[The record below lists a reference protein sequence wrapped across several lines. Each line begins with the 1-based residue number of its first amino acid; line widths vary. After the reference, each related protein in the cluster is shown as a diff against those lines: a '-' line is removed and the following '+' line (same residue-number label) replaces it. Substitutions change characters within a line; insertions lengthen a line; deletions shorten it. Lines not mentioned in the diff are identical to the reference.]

1 MERLLLASLLSFQF
15 VLAVFA
21 GVDQPPVPAKRDH
34 VIEMH
39 GKKLVDPYFWMRER
53 ENPELV
59 KHLEAENAYADA
71 QLAPTKALQETL
83 YNEMLGRIQQTDL
96 SVPYPRR
103 GYWYYVRTVE
113 GQSHPIYCRKRGT
126 LESAEEVLL
135 DVNVLAGEYPNV
147 NAAPVA
153 ISPNSQIMAY
163 AVDPTGGRVS
173 TIRFRDLTTG
183 KDLPDKLQN
192 AAGDIVIAA
201 DNQTVF
207 FTTLD
212 PAIRSDKAWRYVLG
226 SADEGAKPELIHKE
240 DDERFFVR
248 VRSSQDERYLFLT
261 MDSMKTSEAWVLP
274 ADKPAGAFTV
284 ISPRKQG
291 VEYSAEHHDGVFLIT
306 HNDQAI
312 NFQVDT
318 APVGTPGREHWTPLI
333 PHSPDVYVQGV
344 LPLKDY
350 LIVQAR
356 ENGLPVLRVSGYE
369 AKDRGRRIAM
379 PEASYTVWLN
389 ANAEYDTA
397 VLRFGYSS
405 PVTPQSVFEENLKSG
420 ERKLLKEQ
428 AVLGGYDRTKYEVTR
443 LMASSRDGKQ
453 VPLTIVGKK
462 GLKQDGTNPTLL
474 YGYGSYGATQD
485 AGFRSAVISLLDRG
499 WVFAVAQIRGGSDKG
514 RGWYEDGRLMNKR
527 NTFNDFID
535 CGEFLVK
542 EKWTTPAKLA
552 IEGGSAGGLLVG
564 AVANMRPDLFRAVV
578 AQVPFVD
585 MMNTM
590 LDPDL
595 PLTVTEYEQWGN
607 PNEKAAFE
615 YMLSYSP
622 YENVEKKA
630 YPRMLIR
637 TGFHDTNVSY
647 WEGAKWA
654 AKLRENTTSGEP
666 VLLMTNM
673 ESGHG
678 GFSDRYKAIRER
690 AEDFAFLMQAME
702 K

>member
-1 MERLLLASLLSFQF
+1 MKQFLLASMLSFQL
-15 VLAVFA
+15 VCSAFA
-21 GVDQPPVPAKRDH
+21 GVHQPPVPAKHEH
-34 VIEMH
+34 VMEMH
-39 GKKLVDPYFWMRER
+39 GQKLVDPYFWMRER
-53 ENPELV
+53 KNPELV
-59 KHLEAENAYADA
+59 KHLEAENAYAEA
-71 QLAPTKALQETL
+71 VLVPTKALQETL

-96 SVPYPRR
+96 SVPYPYR
-103 GYWYYVRTVE
+103 GYWYYARTVE
-113 GQSHPIYCRKRGT
+113 GQSHPIYCRKKGT

-147 NAAPVA
+147 NAGPVV

-173 TIRFRDLTTG
+173 TIRFRDLNTG

-192 AAGDIVIAA
+192 AAGDVVIAA
-201 DNQTVF
+201 DNKTVF
-207 FTTLD
+207 FNTLD

-226 SADEGAKPELIHKE
+226 SADGGAKPELIHHE
-240 DDERFFVR
+240 VDEKYLVG
-248 VRSSQDERYLFLT
+248 VGSSQDEKYVFMSLY
-261 MDSMKTSEAWVLP
+261 SMKTTETWYVP
-274 ADKPAGAFTV
+274 ADKPAEALTV

-291 VEYSAEHHDGVFLIT
+291 VEYSVEHHDGVFLIT

-312 NFQVDT
+312 NFQVET
-318 APVGTPGREHWTPLI
+318 APVRTPMREHWTPLI

-356 ENGLPVLRVSGYE
+356 ENGLPVIRVRGYG
-369 AKDRGRRIAM
+369 AKETGRLITM
-379 PEASYTVWLN
+379 PEASYTLGLSS
-389 ANAEYDTA
+389 NAEYDTA

-428 AVLGGYDRTKYEVTR
+428 AVLGEYDRTKYEVTR
-443 LMASSRDGKQ
+443 LMAPARDGQQ
-453 VPLTIVGKK
+453 VPLTIVRQK
-462 GLKQDGTNPTLL
+462 GLKADGANPTLM
-474 YGYGSYGATQD
+474 YGYGSYGVTQD

-585 MMNTM
+585 IMNTM

-622 YENVEKKA
+622 YENVGRKA

-654 AKLRENTTSGEP
+654 AKLRENTTSGKP

-690 AEDFAFLMQAME
+690 AEDFAFLIQAME